1 MLSKY
6 VPSKQLS
13 TRHNLPWFDKKA
25 KSNQKIYNRAKL
37 TGNTNDWQKYRNVK
51 KSRSRDHIDT
61 T

>member
-25 KSNQKIYNRAKL
+25 KSLAPFKQKLYIRAKQ
-37 TGNTNDWQKYRNVK
+37 NTTDWQK
-51 KSRSRDHIDT
+51 
-61 T
+61 